1 MSDKIIIPITIWKKI
16 ESESNNMTYKNLK
29 KIMGLSYNLKWDY
42 DKDISVF
49 KIEDERKLMIFRL
62 QYGF

>member
-1 MSDKIIIPITIWKKI
+1 MSDKIIIPIPIWKKI

-49 KIEDERKLMIFRL
+49 KIERADKFLLESK
-62 QYGF
+62 